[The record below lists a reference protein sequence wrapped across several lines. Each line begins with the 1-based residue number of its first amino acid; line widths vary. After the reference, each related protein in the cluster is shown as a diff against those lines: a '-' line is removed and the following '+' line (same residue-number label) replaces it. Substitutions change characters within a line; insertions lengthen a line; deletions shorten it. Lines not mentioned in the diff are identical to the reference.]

1 MSRNP
6 CEPDFR
12 MSADLSDIR
21 RDFER
26 VSPDTVRAA
35 AAYAASILADVAG
48 RRGTMDGRIAPLA
61 PAMRVCGPAFTV
73 EVRAGD
79 NLMIHAAMA
88 LARPGDVLVID
99 GKSDRSCAL
108 MGSIM
113 LTACKAL
120 GLAGV
125 VIDGS
130 IRDTEELR
138 DLGFAVWAL
147 GANPNGPTKNINGRI
162 NWPISCGGV
171 AVRPGDLIA
180 GDADGVVVIEREKA
194 ASLLPLAAQKVA
206 DERQRIADITGGGAI
221 RPKWL
226 EASLVAAGVLRS
238 GERL

>member
-1 MSRNP
+1 MST
-6 CEPDFR
+6 
-12 MSADLSDIR
+12 DLFDIR

-26 VSPDTVRAA
+26 VAPDTVRQAS
-35 AAYAASILADVAG
+35 AYAASILADVAG

-88 LARPGDVLVID
+88 MARPGDVLVID
-99 GKSDRSCAL
+99 GKGDRSCAL

-113 LTACKAL
+113 LNACKKL

-130 IRDTEELR
+130 VRDTEELR
-138 DLGFAVWAL
+138 ELGFPVWAV
-147 GANPNGPTKNINGRI
+147 GANPNGPTKNIPGRI
-162 NWPISCGGV
+162 NWPISCGGA
-171 AVRPGDLIA
+171 AVNPGDLIV

-194 ASLLPLAAQKVA
+194 ASLLPLAAKKVA

-221 RPKWL
+221 RPAWL
-226 EASLVAAGVLRS
+226 EASLVAAGVLKA
-238 GERL
+238 GETL

>member
-1 MSRNP
+1 MSNESP
-6 CEPDFR
+6 
-12 MSADLSDIR
+12 SDIR

-26 VSPDTVRAA
+26 VAPDTVRAA

-48 RRGTMDGRIAPLA
+48 RRGTMDGRVAALA
-61 PAMRVCGPAFTV
+61 PSMRVCGPAFTI

-79 NLMIHAAMA
+79 NLMIHAAMTMA
-88 LARPGDVLVID
+88 QPGDVLVID
-99 GKSDRSCAL
+99 GKADRTCAL

-113 LTACKAL
+113 LNACKRL

-138 DLGFAVWAL
+138 ELGFPVWAI
-147 GANPNGPTKNINGRI
+147 GANPNGPTKYVPGRI
-162 NWPISCGGV
+162 NGPLSCGGV
-171 AVRPGDLIA
+171 SVSPGDLIV
-180 GDADGVVVIEREKA
+180 GDADGVVVIERERA

-206 DERQRIADITGGGAI
+206 DERQRIADITSGKAL

-226 EASLVAAGVLRS
+226 EVSLRAAGVLKD
-238 GERL
+238 GESI

>member
-1 MSRNP
+1 
-6 CEPDFR
+6 

-21 RDFER
+21 RDIER
-26 VSPDTVRAA
+26 VAPDTVRQAS
-35 AAYAASILADVAG
+35 AYAASILADVAG
-48 RRGTMDGRIAPLA
+48 RRGTMHGRIAPLA
-61 PAMRVCGPAFTV
+61 PSMRVCGPAFTV

-88 LARPGDVLVID
+88 MARPGDVLVID
-99 GKSDRSCAL
+99 GKADRTCAL

-125 VIDGS
+125 VLDAS

-138 DLGFAVWAL
+138 ALGFPVWAV
-147 GANPNGPTKNINGRI
+147 GANPNGPTKNIPGRI

-171 AVRPGDLIA
+171 AVRPGDLIV
-180 GDADGVVVIEREKA
+180 GDADGVVVIEREMA

-206 DERQRIADITGGGAI
+206 DERQRIADITSGKAV

-226 EASLVAAGVLRS
+226 DGALRAAGVLKD
-238 GERL
+238 GETL